1 MATDLVCGVDAQ
13 MIQLLLLLLRKIRC
27 TARGH
32 HVRVR
37 YEFVQVEKNAVVPLS
52 ICACEA
58 YLIHPKQ
65 KDRNVEYRSTW
76 GTPY

>member
-1 MATDLVCGVDAQ
+1 

-27 TARGH
+27 HARGH

-37 YEFVQVEKNAVVPLS
+37 YEFVQVDPTAVVPLS
-52 ICACEA
+52 VCSCNAF
-58 YLIHPKQ
+58 LIHPKR

-76 GTPY
+76 GTSY